1 MILRTVRRV
10 VISADKPH
18 CQRGA
23 PGGGRWRW
31 SSLWWW
37 SCVWWW
43 SYIWWWSCLW
53 WFHSG
58 IYMVFCHPGGL
69 GGSAQMNKTVLVK
82 RVKLIP
88 EMALNYFKT
97 WGYFCLDRKNTIPRG
112 GGGSEGVMK
121 KKKGPK
127 AVFLWAKNAGFWP
140 TISDF
145 CLLRGGCPPFLVTFL
160 LTFWGNHI

>member
-1 MILRTVRRV
+1 MMMILRTVRRV

-112 GGGSEGVMK
+112 GPRGWWRRKKAQKLCFCGLKMQVFGQQFLIFVCWGGV
-121 KKKGPK
+121 
-127 AVFLWAKNAGFWP
+127 A
-140 TISDF
+140 
-145 CLLRGGCPPFLVTFL
+145 PPF
-160 LTFWGNHI
+160 